1 MGQSASDLTKIKCEC
16 GVSLKVPKSAVG
28 KKAKCPKCG
37 KVFVI
42 AEPPPKEDSVYGLSS
57 EPDESSFLDDLANLE
72 RSGTK
77 IDETPDEGR
86 TARCSK
92 CGADIAEK
100 ARICTQCGYDK
111 ESGRTLATAK
121 VAKPSSPGLV
131 RRLAASMGGL
141 LKGTL
146 LSGVGAAVGAALWA
160 VIAIMSGYEIGWIA
174 IGVGALAG
182 YGMHIGYPA
191 ENARAGFVAA
201 CMALFGILLGKLF
214 IFVFFVHALITG
226 NTSDIDIQRMIVAEA
241 LTEERLTEKGIWGEE
256 RDEQWES
263 VSEDVEREVEG
274 WSDEGVQARAA
285 ELKAEQDRQNA
296 YFDEDGLT
304 IMRVARHRAARRAD
318 KLGLAPDH
326 PDREKLYPEEFDAC
340 KKLSKAQLA
349 DELKAIDQWRESDR
363 WADETYV
370 YNHLIEQKTEKA
382 IEDRRTEKEV
392 ESPDDY
398 WEPNEAER
406 KGFREAA
413 KTEVDD
419 LSPDARLTQAQSI
432 EDEQEREYR
441 VSSLANHYAMRRG
454 NAAGL
459 SYGDP
464 KRDEL
469 LDEESKRCEALD
481 DDALKKA
488 TTTMTAWEEN
498 DKWSDDAYVRDNLI
512 YMFARNA
519 IEKQREEEH
528 ADEEEYWTPTPEEWT
543 EFHTAA
549 ADVVDAIPPGKR
561 VQRTH
566 DEEARLER
574 VQEERFAAAGREEA
588 AELAAG
594 VVAAYFSMFGIF
606 DGLFLLLAVSA
617 AWRIAQGG
625 TDD

>member
-57 EPDESSFLDDLANLE
+57 EPDASSFLDDLASLE

-86 TARCSK
+86 EVRCPK
-92 CGADIAEK
+92 CGADMLKK
-100 ARICTQCGYDK
+100 ARTCTQCGYDK
-111 ESGRTLATAK
+111 ESGRTLAAAK
-121 VAKPSSPGLV
+121 VAKPSSPGLI
-131 RRLAASMGGL
+131 RRLARSMGGL
-141 LKGTL
+141 MKGTI
-146 LSGVGAAVGAALWA
+146 LSGVGAVIGAALWA
-160 VIAIMSGYEIGWIA
+160 VIAIMSGFEIGWIA

-182 YGMHIGYPA
+182 YGMLLGYPA
-191 ENARAGFVAA
+191 QNTRAGFIAA

-214 IFVFFVHALITG
+214 IFVFLVRALITG
-226 NTSDIDIQRMIVAEA
+226 DTSDIDIQRMIVAQA
-241 LTEERLTEKGIWGEE
+241 LTEERLTEQGVWGEE

-263 VSEDVEREVEG
+263 VSDDAGRDVEG
-274 WSDEGVQARAA
+274 WSDEQVRTRAA
-285 ELKAEQDRQNA
+285 ELKAQQDRQNA
-296 YFDEDGLT
+296 YFEEDGFT

-318 KLGLAPDH
+318 KLELAFDH
-326 PDREKLYPEEFDAC
+326 PDRENFYAEEFDVC
-340 KKLSKAQLA
+340 KNLSKAQLA
-349 DELKAIDQWRESDR
+349 DEIKAIDQWREGDR
-363 WADETYV
+363 WTNETYV
-370 YNHLIEQKTEKA
+370 YNHLIEQKTDQA
-382 IEDRRTEKEV
+382 IEERRKEKEV
-392 ESPDDY
+392 QSPDDY
-398 WEPNEAER
+398 WDPNERELKR
-406 KGFREAA
+406 FHEAA

-419 LSPDARLTQAQSI
+419 LSPDARLAQAQSI
-432 EDEQEREYR
+432 DAEHERQYR
-441 VSSLANHYAMRRG
+441 VLILAGHYARRRG
-454 NAAGL
+454 DAACL

-469 LDEESKRCEALD
+469 LNEESQRYEALD

-488 TTTMTAWEEN
+488 TATLKAWEEN
-498 DKWSDDAYVRDNLI
+498 DKWSDDPYVRDNLI

-519 IEKQREEEH
+519 IAKQREEEH
-528 ADEEEYWTPTPEEWT
+528 SDGEEYWTPTAEEWT

-549 ADVVDAIPPGKR
+549 AEIVDAIPPNKR

-574 VQEERFAAAGREEA
+574 ARDERAAVIAREET
-588 AELAAG
+588 AEMAAG
-594 VVAAYFSMFGIF
+594 VVAAYFSMFGLF

-617 AWRIAQGG
+617 AWRVAQGG